1 MWYFTRK
8 KDVIYARVPSNEQKT
23 KGDLDRQ
30 AMFLIENV
38 DNLINPLVLKEV
50 GSGLMISEK
59 N

>member
-1 MWYFTRK
+1 MSK
-8 KDVIYARVPSNEQKT
+8 KT